1 MLTLRPVYS
10 KTKKT
15 VNKLLKKYIC
25 SPKSSPELG
34 TRKGR
39 EHCGAGLDL
48 GRIWD
53 GIWEGSGIKLGR
65 IQHSG
70 VQKGSLK
77 IAKYLGL
84 TVTQKLIRAYWGIY
98 C

>member
-25 SPKSSPELG
+25 SPKGSPELG
-34 TRKGR
+34 TRKKSG
-39 EHCGAGLDL
+39 HCEAGLDL

-53 GIWEGSGIKLGR
+53 EIW
-65 IQHSG
+65 
-70 VQKGSLK
+70 
-77 IAKYLGL
+77 Y
-84 TVTQKLIRAYWGIY
+84 
-98 C
+98 